1 MRSAHGEFCFY
12 FILHPSSFILAL
24 RPSAFILA
32 FRSKPHL
39 SGFAPIGL
47 LGGTF
52 DPIHFGHLRLA
63 QELADALGLARV
75 RFIPTGTPPHR
86 NSPQVSGAH
95 RLQMV
100 RIAIAGNPVFEADDR
115 EIRREGISYTYDTLT
130 ELRNDLGERPL
141 CLLMG
146 ADAFAALT
154 TWHRWQELFDL
165 AHVVIAHRPGFRLQ
179 QLQAA
184 LPAPL
189 RKIYLQRLADAPGML
204 RASAGSIVTREITAL
219 DISATL
225 IRAMLAQGS
234 SPRYLAP
241 DIVLEYIDHN
251 QLYKDRDAR

>member
-1 MRSAHGEFCFY
+1 M
-12 FILHPSSFILAL
+12 
-24 RPSAFILA
+24 
-32 FRSKPHL
+32 

-63 QELADALGLARV
+63 QELADALGLERV

-86 NSPQVSGAH
+86 NSPQVSGTH
-95 RLQMV
+95 RLDMV

-115 EIRREGISYTYDTLT
+115 EIRRKGISYSYDTLT
-130 ELRNDLGERPL
+130 ELRDELGERPL

-146 ADAFAALT
+146 ADAFAALA
-154 TWHRWQELFDL
+154 TWHRWQDLFDL

-179 QLQAA
+179 GLQAA

-189 RKIYLQRLADAPGML
+189 RKIYLRRLAGAPGMPL
-204 RASAGSIVTREITAL
+204 ANAGCILTREITAL
-219 DISATL
+219 DISATH

-234 SPRYLAP
+234 SPRYLVP
-241 DIVLEYIDHN
+241 DAILEYIDQNH
-251 QLYKDRDAR
+251 LYKDSDAR

>member
-1 MRSAHGEFCFY
+1 MT
-12 FILHPSSFILAL
+12 LPAL
-24 RPSAFILA
+24 
-32 FRSKPHL
+32 
-39 SGFAPIGL
+39 GV

-63 QELADALGLARV
+63 QELADALGLVRV
-75 RFIPTGTPPHR
+75 RFIPSGTPPHR
-86 NSPQVSGAH
+86 DAPNVSSAR

-100 RIAIAGNPVFEADDR
+100 RVAIAGNPLFEADDR

-130 ELRNDLGERPL
+130 ELREELGERPL

-179 QLQAA
+179 DLQAA

-189 RKIYLQRLADAPGML
+189 RKIYLQRLAGAPGML
-204 RASAGSIVTREITAL
+204 RAHAGAILTREITAL
-219 DISATL
+219 DISATR
-225 IRAMLAQGS
+225 IRALLAQGA

-241 DIVLEYIDHN
+241 EPVLDYIDHN
-251 QLYKDRDAR
+251 HLYKESDAR

>member
-1 MRSAHGEFCFY
+1 MRGEFCFY
-12 FILHPSSFILAL
+12 FILHPSTFC
-24 RPSAFILA
+24 LA

-75 RFIPTGTPPHR
+75 RFIPTGAPPHR
-86 NSPQVSGAH
+86 NSPQVSGMR

-115 EIRREGISYTYDTLT
+115 EIRREGISYTYDTLI
-130 ELRNDLGERPL
+130 ELRDELGERPL

-146 ADAFAALT
+146 ADAFAALA
-154 TWHRWQELFDL
+154 TWHRWQELFNL

-179 QLQAA
+179 ELQAT

-189 RKIYLQRLADAPGML
+189 RKIYLQRLAGAPGML
-204 RASAGSIVTREITAL
+204 RASAGSILTREITAL
-219 DISATL
+219 DISASH
-225 IRAMLAQGS
+225 IRGLLAQGS

-241 DIVLEYIDHN
+241 DTVLEYIDHN
-251 QLYKDRDAR
+251 HLYKDSDAR